1 MIRSRSARSWIALLA
16 LLSFAVP
23 AIGAHLHL
31 CFDGSEAATSV
42 HVAEVAGHHAQREDA
57 AHHDVDVGLDREAL
71 AKKAGFA
78 LDALKVLPTSPVLYV
93 RPLAVA
99 IDLSRATPSPIVR
112 SVHYRI
118 APPPRGP
125 PV

>member
-16 LLSFAVP
+16 LASFAVP
-23 AIGAHLHL
+23 ALGAHLHL
-31 CFDGSEAATSV
+31 CLDGSEAPTSV
-42 HVAEVAGHHAQREDA
+42 HVAEVGGLHSQAEDS

-71 AKKAGFA
+71 AKKGGAT
-78 LDALKVLPTSPVLYV
+78 LDALKVLPTAPLLFV

-99 IDLSRATPSPIVR
+99 IDLSRTTPSPIVR

>member
-1 MIRSRSARSWIALLA
+1 MICSRSARSWIALLA
-16 LLSFAVP
+16 LASFAVP

-31 CFDGSEAATSV
+31 CLDGSEASTSV
-42 HVAEVAGHHAQREDA
+42 HIAEVGGFHSQSEDS

-71 AKKAGFA
+71 AKKVGSSP
-78 LDALKVLPTSPVLYV
+78 DALKVLPTAPLLFV
-93 RPLAVA
+93 RPLAIA
-99 IDLSRATPSPIVR
+99 IDLSRTTPSPIVR

>member
-1 MIRSRSARSWIALLA
+1 MIRSRTARSWIALLA
-16 LLSFAVP
+16 LASFAVP
-23 AIGAHLHL
+23 AVGAHLHL
-31 CFDGSEAATSV
+31 CLDGSEAPTSV
-42 HVAEVAGHHAQREDA
+42 HVAEVGGLHSQSEDSG
-57 AHHDVDVGLDREAL
+57 HHDVDVGLGLETL
-71 AKKAGFA
+71 AKKGGSAP
-78 LDALKVLPTSPVLYV
+78 DALKVLPTAPVLYV

-99 IDLSRATPSPIVR
+99 IGVVRATPTPSVR